1 MPSNSDL
8 IKKILNLIYIYKQK
22 KKEKEMGWL
31 PILGEGGLEVAPA
44 PAPRAEG

>member
-8 IKKILNLIYIYKQK
+8 IKNIKPNIYIYIKT

-31 PILGEGGLEVAPA
+31 PTLGGGGLEVAPA